1 VYFVK
6 RLANVIWEGGGSP
19 DGKAKMGTEERRMR
33 ENYEKKGM
41 IDLATDHFD
50 TAVRLSADSRGF
62 RKILL
67 EL

>member
-1 VYFVK
+1 
-6 RLANVIWEGGGSP
+6 
-19 DGKAKMGTEERRMR
+19 MR